1 MVAEGGTLLIAIAAA
16 VCALIALTYRRRA
29 TTAESAFAI
38 KSRALAE
45 TEGFGNIG
53 GWQWNVRTSE
63 LIWSD
68 QVCQIFGV
76 ARASTP
82 DFSRYLELIHPD
94 DRAATVDAIREAMS
108 PGKKYSVRHRIR
120 RPDGVER
127 VLIAQ
132 GEVRFSA
139 TGEAEQM
146 AGICQDV
153 TELVRLQEES
163 AEQEKRLRRVLDGV
177 FAFVGLISTD
187 GTLVD
192 ANKATI
198 EAFGLDRD
206 AVIGKKL
213 WDTYYWSHAAAAR
226 DGVREAI
233 MRAVA
238 GEVVCRDFVV
248 RAGPDQLITIE
259 ATFGPLRDSSG
270 RVVQVVASATDM
282 TERVRSAEEV
292 RKVRHQLE
300 AAQRIANIGSWEWD
314 FASGRLWWS
323 DQCFRIL
330 GWEVGSPATLERFM
344 ASVHPDDCKIVQR
357 STRDAVLGIGCAY
370 DHRIV
375 WPTGEVRVVHQL
387 GEIERDSDGRPIKM
401 IGSTQDV
408 TMLRQT
414 QEELIE
420 AKIRAE
426 TASQTKSRFLASMSH
441 ELRTPLNAI
450 IGFSELLMSDTASG
464 FPEERRVEYQRD
476 INSSGKHLLG
486 VINDILDISRIE
498 AGKMMMDEE
507 DVALAELIDTALRMT
522 RPKADDGG
530 VALSRQALGTVPG
543 VIGDRRLFL
552 QALLNLIS
560 NAVKFTPR
568 DGRVDVTTRV
578 LADGGVEI
586 AVRDTGIGMSEA
598 DVARVGEPFLQVDG
612 RLSRKFEGTGLGL
625 VIAKRLI
632 EMHGGQLKVES
643 RLGDGTT
650 MTIALPAERVCA
662 PSATEVA
669 KAS

>member
-16 VCALIALTYRRRA
+16 VCALIALAYRRRA
-29 TTAESAFAI
+29 TTAESALAV

-45 TEGFGNIG
+45 TEVFGNIG

-63 LIWSD
+63 LVWSD

-82 DFSRYLELIHPD
+82 DFLSYLELIHPD
-94 DRAATVDAIREAMS
+94 DRTATVDAIREAMS
-108 PGKKYSVRHRIR
+108 QGKKYSVRHRIR
-120 RPDGVER
+120 RPDGIER

-146 AGICQDV
+146 VGICQDV

-163 AEQEKRLRRVLDGV
+163 AEQEKKLRRVLDGV
-177 FAFVGLISTD
+177 FSFVGLISTD

-198 EAFGLDRD
+198 EAFGLDRH

-213 WDTYYWSHAAAAR
+213 WDTYYWSHATAAR
-226 DGVREAI
+226 EGVRDAI
-233 MRAVA
+233 MRATT
-238 GEVVCRDFVV
+238 GEVVRGDFVV
-248 RAGPDQLITIE
+248 RAGPEQLITIE
-259 ATFGPLRDSSG
+259 ATFGPLRDSNG
-270 RVVQVVASATDM
+270 QVVQVIASATDV
-282 TERVRSAEEV
+282 TERARNAEEV
-292 RKVRHQLE
+292 RKARHQLE
-300 AAQRIANIGSWEWD
+300 AAQRIANTGSWEWD

-323 DQCFRIL
+323 EQCFRIL
-330 GWEVGSPATLERFM
+330 GWEVGSSATLERFM
-344 ASVHPDDCKIVQR
+344 ASVHPDDRKLVKR
-357 STRDAVLGIGCAY
+357 STRDAILGIGCAY
-370 DHRIV
+370 DHRVV
-375 WPTGEVRVVHQL
+375 WPSGEMRVVHQL
-387 GEIERDSDGRPIKM
+387 GEIERDSEGRPIKM

-426 TASQTKSRFLASMSH
+426 TASQSKSRFLASMSH

-450 IGFSELLMSDTASG
+450 IGFSELLMSDAASV
-464 FPEERRVEYQRD
+464 FSDERRAEYQRD
-476 INSSGKHLLG
+476 INSSGKHLLS

-498 AGKMMMDEE
+498 AGKVSMEEE

-530 VALSRQALGTVPG
+530 VALGQDASGAVPW
-543 VIGDRRLFL
+543 VTGDRRLLL

-568 DGRVDVTTRV
+568 DGRVDVMTHV
-578 LADGGVEI
+578 ENDGAVEI
-586 AVRDTGIGMSEA
+586 AVRDTGIGMSDA
-598 DVARVGEPFLQVDG
+598 DIARVGEPFLQVDG

-632 EMHGGQLKVES
+632 EMHGGFLRVES
-643 RLGDGTT
+643 RLGAGTT
-650 MTIALPAERVCA
+650 MTITLPAARLRAGDEL
-662 PSATEVA
+662 SALA
-669 KAS
+669 G

>member
-16 VCALIALTYRRRA
+16 VCALIALAYRRRA
-29 TTAESAFAI
+29 TTAESALAV

-45 TEGFGNIG
+45 TEVFGNIG

-63 LIWSD
+63 LVWSD

-76 ARASTP
+76 TRASTP
-82 DFSRYLELIHPD
+82 DFLSYLELIHPD
-94 DRAATVDAIREAMS
+94 DRTATVDAIREAMS
-108 PGKKYSVRHRIR
+108 QGKKYSVRHRIR
-120 RPDGVER
+120 RPDGIER

-139 TGEAEQM
+139 TGEAELM
-146 AGICQDV
+146 VGICQDV

-163 AEQEKRLRRVLDGV
+163 AEQEKKLRRVLDGV
-177 FAFVGLISTD
+177 FSFVGLISTD

-198 EAFGLDRD
+198 EAFGLDRH

-213 WDTYYWSHAAAAR
+213 WDTYYWSHATAAR
-226 DGVREAI
+226 EGVRDAI
-233 MRAVA
+233 MRATT
-238 GEVVCRDFVV
+238 GEVVRGDFVV
-248 RAGPDQLITIE
+248 RAGPEQLITIE
-259 ATFGPLRDSSG
+259 ATFGPLRDSNG
-270 RVVQVVASATDM
+270 QVVQVIASATDV
-282 TERVRSAEEV
+282 TERARNAEEV
-292 RKVRHQLE
+292 RKARHQLE
-300 AAQRIANIGSWEWD
+300 AAQRIANTGSWEWD

-323 DQCFRIL
+323 EQCFRIL
-330 GWEVGSPATLERFM
+330 GWEVGSSATLERFM
-344 ASVHPDDCKIVQR
+344 ASVHPDDRKIVKR
-357 STRDAVLGIGCAY
+357 STRDAILGIGCAY
-370 DHRIV
+370 DHRVV
-375 WPTGEVRVVHQL
+375 WPSGEVRVVHQL
-387 GEIERDSDGRPIKM
+387 GEIERDSEGRPIKM

-426 TASQTKSRFLASMSH
+426 TASQSKSRFLASMSH

-450 IGFSELLMSDTASG
+450 IGFSELLMSDAASV
-464 FPEERRVEYQRD
+464 FSDERRAEYQRD
-476 INSSGKHLLG
+476 INSSGKHLLS

-498 AGKMMMDEE
+498 AGKVSMEEE

-530 VALSRQALGTVPG
+530 VALGQNASGAVPW
-543 VIGDRRLFL
+543 VTGDRRLLL

-568 DGRVDVTTRV
+568 DGRVDVMTHV
-578 LADGGVEI
+578 ENDGAVEI
-586 AVRDTGIGMSEA
+586 AVRDTGIGMSDA
-598 DVARVGEPFLQVDG
+598 DIARVGEPFLQVDG

-632 EMHGGQLKVES
+632 EMHGGFLRVES
-643 RLGDGTT
+643 RLGAGTT
-650 MTIALPAERVCA
+650 MTITLPAARRRAGDEL
-662 PSATEVA
+662 SALA
-669 KAS
+669 G

>member
-16 VCALIALTYRRRA
+16 VCALIALAYRRRA
-29 TTAESAFAI
+29 TTAESALAV

-45 TEGFGNIG
+45 TEVFGNIG

-63 LIWSD
+63 LVWSD

-82 DFSRYLELIHPD
+82 DFLSYLELIHPD
-94 DRAATVDAIREAMS
+94 DRTATVDAIREAMS
-108 PGKKYSVRHRIR
+108 QGKKYSVRHRIR
-120 RPDGVER
+120 RPDGIER

-146 AGICQDV
+146 VGICQDV

-163 AEQEKRLRRVLDGV
+163 AEQEKKLRRVLDGV
-177 FAFVGLISTD
+177 FSFVGLISTD

-198 EAFGLDRD
+198 EAFGLDRH

-213 WDTYYWSHAAAAR
+213 WDTYYWSHATAAR
-226 DGVREAI
+226 EGVRDAI
-233 MRAVA
+233 MRATT
-238 GEVVCRDFVV
+238 GEVVRGDFVV
-248 RAGPDQLITIE
+248 RAGPEQLITIE
-259 ATFGPLRDSSG
+259 ATFGPLRDSNG
-270 RVVQVVASATDM
+270 QVVQVIASATDV
-282 TERVRSAEEV
+282 TERARNAEEV
-292 RKVRHQLE
+292 RKARHQLE
-300 AAQRIANIGSWEWD
+300 AAQRIANTGSWEWD

-323 DQCFRIL
+323 EQCFRIL
-330 GWEVGSPATLERFM
+330 GWEVGSSATLERFM
-344 ASVHPDDCKIVQR
+344 ASVHPDDRKIVKR
-357 STRDAVLGIGCAY
+357 STRDAILGIGCAY
-370 DHRIV
+370 DHRVV
-375 WPTGEVRVVHQL
+375 WPSGEVRVVHQL
-387 GEIERDSDGRPIKM
+387 GEIERDSEGRPIKM

-426 TASQTKSRFLASMSH
+426 TASQSKSRFLASMSH

-450 IGFSELLMSDTASG
+450 IGFSELLMSDAASV
-464 FPEERRVEYQRD
+464 FSDERRAEYQRD
-476 INSSGKHLLG
+476 INSSGKHLLS

-498 AGKMMMDEE
+498 AGKVSMEEE

-530 VALSRQALGTVPG
+530 VALGQNALGAVPW
-543 VIGDRRLFL
+543 VAGDRRLLL

-568 DGRVDVTTRV
+568 DGRVDVMTHV
-578 LADGGVEI
+578 ANDGAVEI
-586 AVRDTGIGMSEA
+586 AVRDTGIGMSDA
-598 DVARVGEPFLQVDG
+598 DIARVGEPFLQVDG

-632 EMHGGQLKVES
+632 EMHGGFLRVES
-643 RLGDGTT
+643 RLGAGTT
-650 MTIALPAERVCA
+650 MTITLPAARRRAGDEL
-662 PSATEVA
+662 SALA
-669 KAS
+669 G

>member
-16 VCALIALTYRRRA
+16 VCALIALAYRRRA
-29 TTAESAFAI
+29 TMAESALAV

-45 TEGFGNIG
+45 TEVFGNIG

-63 LIWSD
+63 LVWSD

-82 DFSRYLELIHPD
+82 DFLSYLELIHPD
-94 DRAATVDAIREAMS
+94 DRTATVDAIREAMS
-108 PGKKYSVRHRIR
+108 QGRKYSVRHRIR
-120 RPDGVER
+120 RPDGIER

-139 TGEAEQM
+139 TGEAELM
-146 AGICQDV
+146 VGICQDV

-163 AEQEKRLRRVLDGV
+163 AEQEKKLRRVLDGV
-177 FAFVGLISTD
+177 FSFVGLISTD

-198 EAFGLDRD
+198 EAFGLDRH

-213 WDTYYWSHAAAAR
+213 WDTYYWSHATAAR
-226 DGVREAI
+226 EGVRDAI
-233 MRAVA
+233 MRATT
-238 GEVVCRDFVV
+238 GEVVRGDFVV
-248 RAGPDQLITIE
+248 RAGPEQLITIE
-259 ATFGPLRDSSG
+259 ATFGPLRDSNG
-270 RVVQVVASATDM
+270 QVVQVIASATDV
-282 TERVRSAEEV
+282 TERARNAEEV
-292 RKVRHQLE
+292 RKARHQLE
-300 AAQRIANIGSWEWD
+300 AAQRIANTGSWEWD

-323 DQCFRIL
+323 EQCFRIL
-330 GWEVGSPATLERFM
+330 GWEVGSSATLERFM
-344 ASVHPDDCKIVQR
+344 ASVHPDDRKIVKR
-357 STRDAVLGIGCAY
+357 STRDAILGIGCAY
-370 DHRIV
+370 DHRVV
-375 WPTGEVRVVHQL
+375 WPSGEVRVVHQL
-387 GEIERDSDGRPIKM
+387 GEVERDSEGRPIKM

-426 TASQTKSRFLASMSH
+426 TASQSKSRFLASMSH

-450 IGFSELLMSDTASG
+450 IGFSELLMSDAASV
-464 FPEERRVEYQRD
+464 FSDERRAEYQRD
-476 INSSGKHLLG
+476 INSSGKHLLS

-498 AGKMMMDEE
+498 AGKVSMEEE

-530 VALSRQALGTVPG
+530 VALGQNASGAVPW
-543 VIGDRRLFL
+543 VTGDRRLLL

-568 DGRVDVTTRV
+568 DGRVDVMTHV
-578 LADGGVEI
+578 ENDGAVEI
-586 AVRDTGIGMSEA
+586 AVRDTGIGMSDA
-598 DVARVGEPFLQVDG
+598 DIARVGEPFLQVDG

-632 EMHGGQLKVES
+632 EMHGGFLRVES
-643 RLGDGTT
+643 RLGAGTT
-650 MTIALPAERVCA
+650 MTITLPAARRRAGDEL
-662 PSATEVA
+662 SALA
-669 KAS
+669 G